1 MHNSF
6 WLSVLFWVLTLSVSY
21 AQSDSSYVYLHAKL
35 INAETEE
42 ALPYAHVLL
51 KSKALGMIT
60 NEDGIFTIRV
70 LFSDTLVLS
79 SIGFERKEIVMAGF
93 QSDSSL
99 RIIPLEPHVYE
110 LGEIVVTQYPTYE
123 RLKEIVTNPEYT
135 NEEKMVFRA
144 LNNIYGGTG
153 LHTPNLNF
161 EPKRIVRGGVFSPFT
176 AIFNLVDDETA
187 SLKKRE
193 KLEMKDE
200 YREKVL
206 KRVSTDQI
214 KQLTGLKDSVVVER
228 FIEFC
233 KFDLFTLNDF
243 SDYEIFQLII
253 EKYKAFRKKH

>member
-1 MHNSF
+1 M
-6 WLSVLFWVLTLSVSY
+6 
-21 AQSDSSYVYLHAKL
+21 
-35 INAETEE
+35 
-42 ALPYAHVLL
+42 
-51 KSKALGMIT
+51 
-60 NEDGIFTIRV
+60 
-70 LFSDTLVLS
+70 
-79 SIGFERKEIVMAGF
+79 RKKWF
-93 QSDSSL
+93 
-99 RIIPLEPHVYE
+99 
-110 LGEIVVTQYPTYE
+110 
-123 RLKEIVTNPEYT
+123 
-135 NEEKMVFRA
+135 FRA